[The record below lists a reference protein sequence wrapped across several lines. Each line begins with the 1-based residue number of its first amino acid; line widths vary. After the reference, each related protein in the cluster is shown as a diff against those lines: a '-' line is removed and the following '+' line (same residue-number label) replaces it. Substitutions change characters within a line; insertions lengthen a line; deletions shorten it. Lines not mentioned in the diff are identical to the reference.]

1 MLRQVSFLFLFLLLL
16 SGCTSEE
23 GENGPSVVPYF
34 EDEQFSPFTGELER
48 YVAPQPDS
56 NGFASQR
63 YAVSGLSCPGGK
75 TPRIVTFSWNNP
87 ASNDVYLAGSPSGP
101 VAHYRTQNG
110 AVFNISARVEY
121 VCEGRTEIAEVE
133 AGRKKLMLYYA
144 EEGILYSQEARA
156 TCPGEYFLSKSSERD
171 TIEKAVP
178 VGVDSG
184 EGWIVSAY
192 RLEVAEPY
200 DYPLHGCGKYSEH
213 WTHTYLRETTN
224 GSSCSVGECR
234 GPWYT
239 FRCPSEEGEPRI
251 EMYAGKNCAS
261 VSQIKDFR
269 SVSEWYDLMD
279 NPEFPSPGGEFK

>member
-133 AGRKKLMLYYA
+133 AGRKKLML
-144 EEGILYSQEARA
+144 
-156 TCPGEYFLSKSSERD
+156 
-171 TIEKAVP
+171 
-178 VGVDSG
+178 
-184 EGWIVSAY
+184 
-192 RLEVAEPY
+192 
-200 DYPLHGCGKYSEH
+200 
-213 WTHTYLRETTN
+213 
-224 GSSCSVGECR
+224 
-234 GPWYT
+234 
-239 FRCPSEEGEPRI
+239 
-251 EMYAGKNCAS
+251 
-261 VSQIKDFR
+261 
-269 SVSEWYDLMD
+269 
-279 NPEFPSPGGEFK
+279 